1 MVDCPVKTGGMAAM
15 KMSYENATRRNFI
28 LASSAQI
35 VFAINSDVA
44 FGQSPPPALS
54 LPEKESMDRLIDRF
68 AFVHA
73 SDFTHTFWDLWEV
86 RVNLSLAIIKDD
98 IREAFNELLAK
109 TQDMLLKEH
118 GADNQSHV
126 TNYI

>member
-28 LASSAQI
+28 LANSAQI

-86 RVNLSLAIIKDD
+86 R
-98 IREAFNELLAK
+98 
-109 TQDMLLKEH
+109 
-118 GADNQSHV
+118 
-126 TNYI
+126 